1 MKIRQAPMADLIK
14 YVAELYTHREDT
26 IHDGI
31 INLLDEYYCK
41 LTHYNTIMPMGNSLM
56 DDWCDMNW
64 SSTMEN
70 CPFVPGLII
79 YKKDKNNN
87 YVYGLLYH
95 SGYIVPKEQ
104 QTLNMSYYD
113 IDENGH
119 VLSHTFLAS
128 DWEGWGAPTRY
139 FSFDMSEYVDNNLW
153 NFGER
158 PLMKH
163 KMGHDVKVLQT
174 FIKKVFPE
182 FVVTGYFDDATLE
195 AIHNIQDFCN
205 VPHTD
210 YLNFKIPDARKVL
223 GFLTNESTDIVLPG

>member
-64 SSTMEN
+64 SNTMEN

-119 VLSHTFLAS
+119 VLSHTFLS
-128 DWEGWGAPTRY
+128 TDWEGWGAPTRY

-182 FVVTGYFDDATLE
+182 FIVTGYFDDATLE

-205 VPHTD
+205 VPRTD

-223 GFLTNESTDIVLPG
+223 EFLTNESVNIILPG